1 MIELLFPAIL
11 GEMAVILI
19 LLFKTPLRK
28 LVIMA
33 LDRLKRGTGPLVVKT
48 VAGVIFVFMS
58 ITVYSVTEIQSRPI
72 DSLNPTD
79 QIILARHMLEASLM
93 GFLLFLLLMI
103 DRLHHYI
110 RELRLLRKTM
120 EAAKKQNRA
129 NEDGKS
135 EELKVLGEEVSRLKT
150 HIKQLET
157 KHEIKEKEVKSA
169 EANVLALKSQ
179 SEGFLVEYDRLLEEN
194 QNLRNQLQS
203 IDQSLSH
210 SDTKKNISSV
220 VLSLRACHARSERTA
235 TSRPSSFSPFHLQK
249 PFAVLVGNALVQ
261 PIITGSWKDYGFLVL
276 VSLLQIVPQN

>member
-58 ITVYSVTEIQSRPI
+58 ITVYSVTEIQSSPI

-79 QIILARHMLEASLM
+79 QILLARNMLEASLM

-110 RELRLLRKTM
+110 RELGLLRKTM

-157 KHEIKEKEVKSA
+157 KHETKEKEVKSA

-210 SDTKKNISSV
+210 SDTKKNM
-220 VLSLRACHARSERTA
+220 
-235 TSRPSSFSPFHLQK
+235 
-249 PFAVLVGNALVQ
+249 
-261 PIITGSWKDYGFLVL
+261 
-276 VSLLQIVPQN
+276 

>member
-79 QIILARHMLEASLM
+79 QILLARHMLEASLM

-135 EELKVLGEEVSRLKT
+135 EELKVLGEEVSRLKK

-157 KHEIKEKEVKSA
+157 KHETKEKEVKSA

-210 SDTKKNISSV
+210 SDTKK
-220 VLSLRACHARSERTA
+220 
-235 TSRPSSFSPFHLQK
+235 K
-249 PFAVLVGNALVQ
+249 M
-261 PIITGSWKDYGFLVL
+261 
-276 VSLLQIVPQN
+276 

>member
-72 DSLNPTD
+72 DSLNPMD
-79 QIILARHMLEASLM
+79 QIILARNMLEASLM

-135 EELKVLGEEVSRLKT
+135 EELKVLGEEVSRLKK
-150 HIKQLET
+150 HIMQLET

-210 SDTKKNISSV
+210 SDTKKNM
-220 VLSLRACHARSERTA
+220 
-235 TSRPSSFSPFHLQK
+235 
-249 PFAVLVGNALVQ
+249 
-261 PIITGSWKDYGFLVL
+261 
-276 VSLLQIVPQN
+276 

>member
-1 MIELLFPAIL
+1 MIQLLFPAIL

-33 LDRLKRGTGPLVVKT
+33 LDRLKRGSGPLVVKT

-72 DSLNPTD
+72 DSLNPMD
-79 QIILARHMLEASLM
+79 QIILARNMLEASLM

-135 EELKVLGEEVSRLKT
+135 EELKVLGEEVSRLKK

-210 SDTKKNISSV
+210 SDTKKNM
-220 VLSLRACHARSERTA
+220 
-235 TSRPSSFSPFHLQK
+235 
-249 PFAVLVGNALVQ
+249 
-261 PIITGSWKDYGFLVL
+261 
-276 VSLLQIVPQN
+276 

>member
-1 MIELLFPAIL
+1 
-11 GEMAVILI
+11 
-19 LLFKTPLRK
+19 
-28 LVIMA
+28 
-33 LDRLKRGTGPLVVKT
+33 
-48 VAGVIFVFMS
+48 
-58 ITVYSVTEIQSRPI
+58 
-72 DSLNPTD
+72 
-79 QIILARHMLEASLM
+79 
-93 GFLLFLLLMI
+93 MI

-157 KHEIKEKEVKSA
+157 KHETKEKEVKSA

-210 SDTKKNISSV
+210 SDTKKNM
-220 VLSLRACHARSERTA
+220 
-235 TSRPSSFSPFHLQK
+235 
-249 PFAVLVGNALVQ
+249 
-261 PIITGSWKDYGFLVL
+261 
-276 VSLLQIVPQN
+276 